1 MATRKTAAKKAVKKT
16 VRKAPAKKTATKK
29 KATTKRA
36 YNRKPKVEESVTLDA
51 GPMPPAEEELQ
62 DTAFFDGLEQFGR
75 FIENQRIACEAVE
88 TSYTEDNRA
97 SLEQLEVLAGYAENL
112 QQIDATMKALEA
124 LKEKARRGRFLVAS
138 KLQPGTYSVNGLI
151 IEVTPN
157 GQVQIAQLGPRAE
170 ANNAPYYVVT

>member
-1 MATRKTAAKKAVKKT
+1 MATRKTAAKKAV
-16 VRKAPAKKTATKK
+16 KKTATKK

-36 YNRKPKVEESVTLDA
+36 YNRKPKVEETVTLDT
-51 GPMPPAEEELQ
+51 GPMPPAEEELRGTA
-62 DTAFFDGLEQFGR
+62 DTSFYDGMEEIGSFV
-75 FIENQRIACEAVE
+75 ENRRIAREAVE

-138 KLQPGTYSVNGLI
+138 KLQPGLYSVNGLI
-151 IEVTPN
+151 IDVTSS
-157 GQVQIAQLGPRAE
+157 GQVQIVQLGPRAE
-170 ANNAPYYVVT
+170 ANNAPYAV

>member
-1 MATRKTAAKKAVKKT
+1 MATRKTAAKKAV
-16 VRKAPAKKTATKK
+16 KKTATKK

-36 YNRKPKVEESVTLDA
+36 YNRKPKAEEAVTSDA
-51 GPMPPAEEELQ
+51 GPMPSVEEVMQEI
-62 DTAFFDGLEQFGR
+62 GR
-75 FIENQRIACEAVE
+75 FGESHRIAREAIE

-138 KLQPGTYSVNGLI
+138 KLQPGLYSVNGLI
-151 IEVTPN
+151 IDVTSS

-170 ANNAPYYVVT
+170 ANNAPYAV

>member
-1 MATRKTAAKKAVKKT
+1 MATRKTAAKKA
-16 VRKAPAKKTATKK
+16 AKKTATKK

-36 YNRKPKVEESVTLDA
+36 YNRKPKVEEAVIHADS
-51 GPMPPAEEELQ
+51 PMPPVEEVME
-62 DTAFFDGLEQFGR
+62 EIGR
-75 FIENQRIACEAVE
+75 FAENHRIAREAIE

-138 KLQPGTYSVNGLI
+138 KLQPGLYSVNGLI
-151 IEVTPN
+151 IEVTSS

-170 ANNAPYYVVT
+170 ANNAPYAV

>member
-1 MATRKTAAKKAVKKT
+1 MATRKTAAKKAV
-16 VRKAPAKKTATKK
+16 KKTATKK

-36 YNRKPKVEESVTLDA
+36 YNRKPKVEEAVAADA
-51 GPMPPAEEELQ
+51 DPTPPAEEELQ
-62 DTAFFDGLEQFGR
+62 DASIYDGMEEIGHFV
-75 FIENQRIACEAVE
+75 ENRRIAREAVE

-112 QQIDATMKALEA
+112 HQIDATMKALEA

-138 KLQPGTYSVNGLI
+138 KLQPGVYSVNGLV
-151 IEVTPN
+151 IEVTSS

-170 ANNAPYYVVT
+170 ANNAPYAV

>member
-16 VRKAPAKKTATKK
+16 ATKK
-29 KATTKRA
+29 KTTTKRA
-36 YNRKPKVEESVTLDA
+36 YNRKPKVEETVIPDDS
-51 GPMPPAEEELQ
+51 PMPSAGEVMEEI
-62 DTAFFDGLEQFGR
+62 GR
-75 FIENQRIACEAVE
+75 FAKNYCVAREAVE

-138 KLQPGTYSVNGLI
+138 KLQPGLYSVNGLI
-151 IEVTPN
+151 IDVTSS

-170 ANNAPYYVVT
+170 ANNAPYAV